1 MMDASKSPT
10 DGKKSPTNPPNPT
23 RPLSPTTRR
32 TPKTPLTPKT
42 PDRRFLFVSPTA
54 YQKAQ
59 QIITHLQEENKKTIK
74 DLLETTLT
82 ITTEAEHLSLFL
94 EMFNQSILG
103 ALWRIKLT
111 KLEQYSTLTEKQCN
125 PEKGFIED
133 LTAYS
138 HESDPQQRAQKGI
151 QIFEKMVSECILHV
165 PNSINITLKKNE
177 GYENLIEDA
186 QRLIEQIFDS
196 MDDQKLTKF
205 HQHFNNPI
213 IIRMEEFADF
223 LHRHPETMSTPEQ
236 EISDTDITNLSR
248 AANNIKEAITTLKS
262 ALNNV
267 ERKRGLS
274 YYPHPKIRL
283 PSEQPEP
290 SQSVQEYLLRH
301 ILGGKPEEKALL
313 QNQLEQV
320 IAVAAQIHKTSY
332 KRSSISEGM
341 PSVPPRRLQ
350 RILSSP
356 EKEDLAREPHS
367 ASWEPPWKQDAP
379 HDSAAGLGE
388 EAIEVVALSLPLIKR
403 KKKHYCSR
411 EHPEK
416 LAALLTRNPFIKAVN
431 GALSLRYSVSQILKI
446 YPEARKAA
454 FPYLGLID
462 VTGGLIG
469 GWVGC
474 HAILNP
480 KKPLSTR
487 IRVWEAWVE
496 GSIVFVF
503 TIGSAIKIYLALHPE
518 ENYISDVKF
527 WTQIASTPIALQALY
542 QGWYSIAPH
551 TKARWF
557 PEDSKKRHIASGLEI
572 LLRTFQ
578 YSRIFEMATLEFTR
592 TSSQWGYHFIP
603 VAPAFCVAL
612 GQRFTRYTE
621 RLTTLMTYL
630 TSISLLTMLTKELL
644 AQTKSL
650 QEDPIML
657 YSRIGYWGALF
668 IAANVFSIKQSIDF
682 LAEYEG
688 DPKIVIKKTR
698 RKRDHTHTQINPEQF
713 QTLEKIDLAP
723 VDQEEDIQKRRR
735 SLVVWMQD
743 IAKSR
748 APTLA
753 SITEGS
759 PLIQQDAAAV
769 LDPTVPETK
778 HTKKCPCS
786 LL

>member
-1 MMDASKSPT
+1 MMEASKSPT
-10 DGKKSPTNPPNPT
+10 EGKKNPTNPPNPT

-42 PDRRFLFVSPTA
+42 PDRHFLFVSPNA

-59 QIITHLQEENKKTIK
+59 QIISRLQEENKKNIK

-82 ITTEAEHLSLFL
+82 MKTEAEYLSLFL
-94 EMFNQSILG
+94 EIFNQSFLG
-103 ALWRIKLT
+103 ALWGIKLT

-125 PEKGFIED
+125 PEKSFIED

-165 PNSINITLKKNE
+165 PNSINITLKRNE

-196 MDDQKLTKF
+196 MDDQKLIKF
-205 HQHFNNPI
+205 HQHFNNPL

-223 LHRHPETMSTPEQ
+223 LHRHPESMSTSEQ
-236 EISDTDITNLSR
+236 EISDIHSTNLSR
-248 AANNIKEAITTLKS
+248 AANNIKEAIITLKN

-267 ERKRGLS
+267 ERKRNLS
-274 YYPHPKIRL
+274 YYPHSKTPL

-301 ILGGKPEEKALL
+301 ILGGQPEEKALL

-341 PSVPPRRLQ
+341 PSAPPRRLQ

-356 EKEDLAREPHS
+356 EKEDLARGPS
-367 ASWEPPWKQDAP
+367 AASWKPPSEQDAAP
-379 HDSAAGLGE
+379 GTDE
-388 EAIEVVALSLPLIKR
+388 EVIEVVALSLPLIKR

-411 EHPEK
+411 ENPEK

-431 GALSLRYSVSQILKI
+431 GALSLRYSVNQILKI
-446 YPEARKAA
+446 YPDARKAA

-487 IRVWEAWVE
+487 IRAWEAWVE

-518 ENYISDVKF
+518 ENYISDIKF

-557 PEDSKKRHIASGLEI
+557 PEHSKKRHIASGLEI

-578 YSRIFEMATLEFTR
+578 YSRIFEMASLEFTR
-592 TSSQWGYHFIP
+592 TSSQWAYHFIP

-644 AQTKSL
+644 SQTKQL

-688 DPKIVIKKTR
+688 DPKIVIKKTT
-698 RKRDHTHTQINPEQF
+698 KKPDHTHTQLNSEQLR
-713 QTLEKIDLAP
+713 TLEKIDLAP
-723 VDQEEDIQKRRR
+723 VEHEEDIQKRRR
-735 SLVVWMQD
+735 SLVGWMQD

-748 APTLA
+748 APTLS

-759 PLIQQDAAAV
+759 PLIQEDAPAV